1 MIILNIEVHYFVR
14 IKIECLSN
22 MITKNNITQ
31 DLRLHSVEWQI
42 LMIMCL
48 CYKILVYPKM
58 YCLSKIYT
66 CDLWQIECNRFFVNN
81 LAICFKQGPQAPMRS
96 MYFQQQIYARS
107 LLVPPIERV
116 PWSWRTNWATLNHQR
131 TPQ

>member
-14 IKIECLSN
+14 IIIKCLSN
-22 MITKNNITQ
+22 MITKDNITQ

-58 YCLSKIYT
+58 FCLSKTDKLSVTI
-66 CDLWQIECNRFFVNN
+66 LFVNN

-131 TPQ
+131 IPQ